1 MHRVRKKRGGGGDR
15 GESGS
20 TSTGAGQGV
29 SDSYMGHYQYM
40 PYMHPGDPSA
50 AGGYAY
56 GCALCHG
63 SLDYLYTDAHSHG
76 TSAGMRSC
84 HRKCAMTWTLPT
96 LMWR

>member
-15 GESGS
+15 SESGS

-56 GCALCHG
+56 GYACVMVPWIIYTLTYVCMEHQLECVHATGNAL
-63 SLDYLYTDAHSHG
+63 
-76 TSAGMRSC
+76 
-84 HRKCAMTWTLPT
+84 
-96 LMWR
+96 